1 MSFLAPIF
9 LIGGLLVAAPVVLHL
24 VRRSSRERTSF
35 SSLMF
40 LRPVPPTLTRRSR
53 LEDLLLLFLRCALLV
68 LLGVAFARPFWKV
81 GGEEGVAGPAAV
93 REVVVLL
100 DTSASMRRE
109 GLWQGALERLERVAS
124 DLMPADGL
132 SVWLFDRE
140 VRSLVDSESWLAVPA
155 ADRPSWL
162 RGRVRDVAPGWG
174 GSYLDLAM
182 VEAAE
187 LLASGT
193 DRGVD
198 VRREIVVISDMQE
211 GVRLRQLQGHEWPG
225 GVEVRLEPVE
235 GVGGSNA
242 GLQLLGGMSMQGAD
256 EGAGQAVVRVRV
268 ENERGAEKEQFQLSW
283 FGEGAVASGGG
294 EIQVHVP
301 AGQSRVVRVP
311 VEGGEVLSGGVRLVG
326 DDADFDNRLFAAR
339 PEARLVRVLYVGS
352 EAGSD
357 ATRARF
363 FLERAL
369 RDTAFRRVEIETR
382 PGVGGDIFGDMSG
395 VSLVVVRSAL
405 SAGAARS
412 LGEWVRAGNVVLWVP
427 EGVESGVETSA
438 GLGFPEWFR
447 EEVQP
452 KDYMMLGSIDYRHPL
467 LAPFTEARYSDFTP
481 IHFWRYRRLAPE
493 LVEGASVVAAFDN
506 GDAFLVDVPLGGGRV
521 YVMTSGWQP
530 VDSQLG
536 VSTKFVP
543 LMYRVLELA
552 GGVEAR
558 GESLV
563 VGDRLMEEG
572 IEVRDSVG
580 RLLEPGEGGGYVMA
594 EPGIYEVKRGDTVER
609 LVVNLEPAEVR
620 TTVMEAEQLEAV
632 GVPMVRSEEEVRL
645 EESRAEQLS
654 FSEMESRQKVW
665 KWLILLAVG
674 VVVVETWLAA
684 RGNRPQRKA
693 VA

>member
-53 LEDLLLLFLRCALLV
+53 LEDLVLLFLRCALLA

-81 GGEEGVAGPAAV
+81 GGEEGAAGPAAV

-109 GLWQGALERLERVAS
+109 GMWAGALERLERVAG

-132 SVWLFDRE
+132 SLWLFDRE
-140 VRSLVDSESWLAVPA
+140 VRPLVDSESWLSVPA
-155 ADRPSWL
+155 VDRQGWL
-162 RGRVRDVAPGWG
+162 RARVRDAAPGWG

-187 LLASGT
+187 LLASGA
-193 DRGVD
+193 DRGMD

-211 GVRLRQLQGHEWPG
+211 GMRLRQLHGHEWPG
-225 GVEVRLEPVE
+225 GVEVRLETVE
-235 GVGGSNA
+235 GVGGNNA
-242 GLQLLGGMSMQGAD
+242 GLQLLGGISMQG
-256 EGAGQAVVRVRV
+256 EGKGPGEAVVRVRL

-283 FGEGAVASGGG
+283 FGEGALASGAG

-311 VEGGEVLSGGVRLVG
+311 VEGAEVLSGSVRLMG
-326 DDADFDNRLFAAR
+326 DDADFDNRLFVAR

-382 PGVGGDIFGDMSG
+382 SGEGGDIFGDLSG
-395 VSLVVVRSAL
+395 VSLVVVHSAL
-405 SAGAARS
+405 STAAARS
-412 LGEWVRAGNVVLWVP
+412 LGEWVRGGNVVLWVP
-427 EGVESGVETSA
+427 EGVESGVMTSA
-438 GLGFPEWFR
+438 GLGLPEWFR
-447 EEVQP
+447 AEVQP
-452 KDYMMLGSIDYRHPL
+452 KDYMMLGRIDYRHPL
-467 LAPFTEARYSDFTP
+467 LEPFTEARYSDFTP
-481 IHFWRYRRLAPE
+481 IHFWRYRRVAPE

-521 YVMTSGWQP
+521 LVMTSGWQP
-530 VDSQLG
+530 ADSQLG

-563 VGDRLMEEG
+563 VGDRLLEEG
-572 IEVRDSVG
+572 IEVRDFAG
-580 RLLEPGEGGGYVMA
+580 GLL
-594 EPGIYEVKRGDTVER
+594 
-609 LVVNLEPAEVR
+609 
-620 TTVMEAEQLEAV
+620 
-632 GVPMVRSEEEVRL
+632 
-645 EESRAEQLS
+645 
-654 FSEMESRQKVW
+654 
-665 KWLILLAVG
+665 
-674 VVVVETWLAA
+674 
-684 RGNRPQRKA
+684 
-693 VA
+693 